1 MGTKLKLPDKWKEFT
16 NFGDVVP
23 GTNILI
29 TKVPLSEDFFHANPD
44 AERFTPA
51 TLAQSAMVKF
61 GKRIGLVLD
70 LTFTS
75 RFVSEN

>member
-1 MGTKLKLPDKWKEFT
+1 MGTRLKLPDKWKDFT
-16 NFGDVVP
+16 NFGAIVP

-29 TKVPLSEDFFHANPD
+29 TKVPLTPDFFDANQD
-44 AERFTPA
+44 AERFTPQI
-51 TLAQSAMVKF
+51 LAEQDMVKF

-75 RFVSEN
+75 RLI

>member
-1 MGTKLKLPDKWKEFT
+1 MGTRLKLPDKWKDFT
-16 NFGDVVP
+16 NFGAIVP

-29 TKVPLSEDFFHANPD
+29 TKVPLTSDFFDANQD
-44 AERFTPA
+44 AERFTPQI
-51 TLAQSAMVKF
+51 LAEQAMVKF

-75 RFVSEN
+75 RLI